1 MLTEEVKMV
10 CGSLKLAL
18 LGSLSYSYW
27 TIVLYLNRGVSI
39 KLERYPKKD
48 RRRER
53 LKEKERE
60 RVLLI
65 RSLTK
70 VEKMVYV
77 NVSFH
82 GSLKLTLGLPLLQS
96 VSYFSKQRRM
106 ERRMAGNNRERERK
120 RDLFDSIWSNMK
132 PLPLC
137 SRFWNIFCKA
147 EKHKWL
153 NLCDDTS

>member
-1 MLTEEVKMV
+1 M
-10 CGSLKLAL
+10 
-18 LGSLSYSYW
+18 
-27 TIVLYLNRGVSI
+27 LYLNREVSI

-53 LKEKERE
+53 VKANKREKG

-106 ERRMAGNNRERERK
+106 ERRMAGNKGEMERK
-120 RDLFDSIWSNMK
+120 RDLFDSI
-132 PLPLC
+132 
-137 SRFWNIFCKA
+137 
-147 EKHKWL
+147 
-153 NLCDDTS
+153 